1 MRMKNFTILFFT
13 VFFAFGQQQKKSFS
27 IESVFNESTMV
38 FSGQVIDKQS
48 YWDVDHK
55 MIYTVH
61 KIKVSKSFKGNN
73 RKYQYLITEGGSIGL
88 QGVIIKPSVKIS
100 LHSAGYLMLKD
111 SRNVELDG
119 FEYNDKLMELSDFMI
134 GYYDY
139 DAITNSVSLPNF
151 ESISKDRFE
160 ENLIRF
166 SKKKSKYV
174 DSELERIAFSRTDIS
189 QDIQVIEATPATI
202 VAGNKEVLT
211 ITGIGF
217 GDFITGSSHGYV
229 SFKDADSGGSRWKTC
244 LKSQIVSWSD
254 TEIKVEV
261 PSDSGSGTFRITTAG
276 NESFESTQSV
286 TIPYSINTYVDAIG
300 GGDEME
306 YPIMHTG
313 SMTDNV
319 QNPNA
324 FLLSNIVN
332 GAYLFS
338 LNADFYENESARES
352 FKDLLTDWVCTTGQN
367 FELIDEVT
375 DISDATRDGT
385 NVVTFASTNALG
397 VTYSYYD
404 GCIVNGNELQLAWR
418 EIDIIFNEDI
428 NWGYENVTNS
438 QYDFNSTAKHELG
451 HALGFGHNIDSQS
464 LMHYASGRGPG
475 TVSIDQYLPGSQIIL
490 ARNISTSLCGDL
502 DPHTVSECS
511 SIDPNLDTDGDGIN
525 DIFDD
530 CDNTPAGEVVD
541 SNGCALSELDTD
553 NDGISDDIDQ
563 CPTTPLNSVVDLTGC
578 ADTDDD
584 GVNDYLDLCPNT
596 PVGAIIDSNGCA
608 DSQKD
613 TDGDGVTDN
622 FDICITPEGD
632 DVDVNGC
639 TILIFPP
646 DNFEVSVT
654 SNSCIGTNDGSIFIS
669 VIDENFQY
677 QVAIDGIQYGLNS
690 NYGYSKTVENLG
702 VGTYP
707 VCFTVYGYN
716 NFEQCYTLILS
727 QPDPIS
733 VDESQSYDGETLHL
747 DLDGSSFFSLIHNG
761 LNTEVSNGELIIPLQ
776 KGLNTIRI
784 STAYDCQ
791 GIFEKSYF
799 NSEDI
804 VAYPNPTS
812 GRLSVIIGGH
822 DVEAE
827 VIIRDIRGLSLTNT
841 IVDLKENRQ
850 IDFDLESYPK
860 GVYFVKVISQTVMQ
874 TSKII
879 KYE

>member
-61 KIKVSKSFKGNN
+61 KIKVSKSFKGDSS
-73 RKYQYLITEGGSIGL
+73 KYQYLITEGGAIGL
-88 QGVIIKPSVKIS
+88 QGVIVKPSVKIS

-111 SRNVELDG
+111 SRNIELDG
-119 FEYNDKLMELSDFMI
+119 FEHNDKLMELSEFMV

-139 DAITNSVSLPNF
+139 DEITNSVSLPNF
-151 ESISKDRFE
+151 EFISKDRFE

-174 DSELERIAFSRTDIS
+174 DSELERIAFSREDVS
-189 QDIQVIEATPATI
+189 QDIQVTEATPTTI

-211 ITGIGF
+211 ITGTGF
-217 GDFITGSSHGYV
+217 GDFISGNSNGYV
-229 SFKDADSGGSRWKTC
+229 SFPDADSGGSRWKTC
-244 LKSQIVSWSD
+244 LKSQILSWSD

-261 PSDSGSGTFRITTAG
+261 PSDSGSGTFRITTAE
-276 NESFESTQSV
+276 NENFESTQTI
-286 TIPYSINTYVDAIG
+286 TIPYSINTYVDSIN
-300 GGDEME
+300 GDDEIE
-306 YPIMHTG
+306 YTIYHTG
-313 SMTDNV
+313 SMTENV

-324 FLLSNIVN
+324 SFLNNIVD

-338 LNADFYENESARES
+338 LNTDFYENESARES

-367 FELIDEVT
+367 FELVDEVT
-375 DISDATRDGT
+375 DTSEASRDGI
-385 NVVTFASTNALG
+385 NVVTFAATNALG

-438 QYDFNSTAKHELG
+438 QYDFSSTAKHELG

-511 SIDPNLDTDGDGIN
+511 SIDPNLDTDGDGVN

-530 CDNTPAGEVVD
+530 CDNTPAGEVID

-563 CPTTPLNSVVDLTGC
+563 CPTTPLNSVVDSTGC

-639 TILIFPP
+639 TILIFPT

-677 QVAIDGIQYGLNS
+677 QVTVDGKQYGLNS
-690 NYGYSKTVENLG
+690 NYGYSTIVENLG

-707 VCFTVYGYN
+707 VCFTVSGYN
-716 NFEQCYTLILS
+716 DFEQCYTLILS

-733 VDESQSYDGETLHL
+733 VDESQSYDGETLYL
-747 DLDGSSFFSLIHNG
+747 DLDGSSLFSLIHNG

-799 NSEDI
+799 NSEEI
-804 VAYPNPTS
+804 VVYPNPTS
-812 GRLSVIIGGH
+812 GKLSVIVGGH
-822 DVEAE
+822 DLEAE

>member
-1 MRMKNFTILFFT
+1 MMKRTTLLLLLISSLMS
-13 VFFAFGQQQKKSFS
+13 AQLIDKSIKLEDTFKS
-27 IESVFNESTMV
+27 ASVVVN
-38 FSGQVIDKQS
+38 GQVIEKQS
-48 YWDVDHK
+48 YWDVDRQ

-119 FEYNDKLMELSDFMI
+119 FEHNDKLMVLSDFMI

-151 ESISKDRFE
+151 ESIPKDRFE

-189 QDIQVIEATPATI
+189 QDIQVIEATPSTI

-211 ITGIGF
+211 ITGTGF
-217 GDFITGSSHGYV
+217 GDFLSGSNHGYV

-261 PSDSGSGTFRITTAG
+261 PTDSGSGTFRITTAG
-276 NESFESTQSV
+276 NENYESTQLI
-286 TIPYSINTYVDAIG
+286 TIPYSINTYVDAIN

-306 YPIMHTG
+306 YPIYHTG

-324 FLLSNIVN
+324 PLLGNIVD

-367 FELIDEVT
+367 FALIDEVT
-375 DISDATRDGT
+375 DISEASRDGT

-451 HALGFGHNIDSQS
+451 HALGFGHNIDSES

-475 TVSIDQYLPGSQIIL
+475 TVAIDQYLPGSQIIL

-502 DPHTVSECS
+502 DPHAVSDCS
-511 SIDPNLDTDGDGIN
+511 SIDPNDDTDGDGVN

-553 NDGISDDIDQ
+553 NDGVSDDIDQ
-563 CPTTPLNSVVDLTGC
+563 CPTTPSDTVVDSTGC

-596 PVGAIIDSNGCA
+596 PVGAIIDTNGCA

-622 FDICITPEGD
+622 FDLCVTPQGD

-639 TILIFPP
+639 TILILPP

-654 SNSCIGTNDGSIFIS
+654 SNSCIGTSDGSIYVS
-669 VIDENFQY
+669 VINENFQY
-677 QVAIDGIQYGLNS
+677 QVAIDGKQYGLNS
-690 NYGYSKTVENLG
+690 NYGYTTTVENLG

-707 VCFTVYGYN
+707 VCFTVSGYN
-716 NFEQCYTLILS
+716 DFEQCYTVILS
-727 QPDPIS
+727 QPDPIT
-733 VDESQSYDGETLHL
+733 VNENQSSDGETLYL
-747 DLDGSSFFSLIHNG
+747 DLGGSSLFRLIHNG
-761 LNTEVSNGELIIPLQ
+761 NSTEVSHGELAIPLQ
-776 KGLNTIRI
+776 KGLNTIQI

-791 GIFEKSYF
+791 GVFEKSYF
-799 NSEDI
+799 NSEEI
-804 VAYPNPTS
+804 VVYPNPTN
-812 GRLSVIIGGH
+812 GKFSVIVGGR

-827 VIIRDIRGLSLTNT
+827 VIIRDIRGASITNS
-841 IVDLKENRQ
+841 IVDLQSDRQ
-850 IDFDLESYPK
+850 IDFDLESFPI
-860 GVYFVKVISQTVMQ
+860 GVYFIEVVSQTVKQ

>member
-1 MRMKNFTILFFT
+1 MKNFTILFFT

-27 IESVFNESTMV
+27 IESVFNESTLV

-61 KIKVSKSFKGNN
+61 KIKVSKSFKGDSS
-73 RKYQYLITEGGSIGL
+73 KYQYLITEGGAIGL
-88 QGVIIKPSVKIS
+88 QGVIVKPSVKIS
-100 LHSAGYLMLKD
+100 LHSAGYLMLKH
-111 SRNVELDG
+111 SRNIELEG
-119 FEYNDKLMELSDFMI
+119 FGYNDKLMEFSEFMV

-139 DAITNSVSLPNF
+139 DEITNSVSLPNF

-166 SKKKSKYV
+166 SKKKSKDV
-174 DSELERIAFSRTDIS
+174 DSELERIAFSRVDIS
-189 QDIQVIEATPATI
+189 QDIQVTEATPTSI

-211 ITGIGF
+211 ITGTGF
-217 GDFITGSSHGYV
+217 GDFISGNSNGNV
-229 SFKDADSGGSRWKTC
+229 SFRDADSGGSRWKTC
-244 LKSQIVSWSD
+244 LKSQILSWSD

-261 PSDSGSGTFRITTAG
+261 PSDSGSGTFRITTAE
-276 NESFESTQSV
+276 NENFESTQTI
-286 TIPYSINTYVDAIG
+286 TIPYSINTYVDSIN
-300 GGDEME
+300 GDDEKE
-306 YPIMHTG
+306 YTIYHTG
-313 SMTDNV
+313 SMTENV

-324 FLLSNIVN
+324 SFLNNIVD

-367 FELIDEVT
+367 FEIIEEVT
-375 DISDATRDGT
+375 DTSDASRDGT

-451 HALGFGHNIDSQS
+451 HALGFGHNIDSES
-464 LMHYASGRGPG
+464 LMHYAGGRGPG
-475 TVSIDQYLPGSQIIL
+475 TVAIDQYLPGSQIIL

-502 DPHTVSECS
+502 DPHTVSDCS
-511 SIDPNLDTDGDGIN
+511 SIDPNLDTDGDGVN

-530 CDNTPAGEVVD
+530 CDNSPAGEVVD
-541 SNGCALSELDTD
+541 NNGCALSELDTD
-553 NDGISDDIDQ
+553 NDGVSDDIDQ
-563 CPTTPLNSVVDLTGC
+563 CPTTPLDTVVDSTGC

-622 FDICITPEGD
+622 FDLCVTPQGD
-632 DVDVNGC
+632 QVDVNGC

-654 SNSCIGTNDGSIFIS
+654 SNSCIGTNDGSIYVS

-677 QVAIDGIQYGLNS
+677 QVAIDGKQYGLNS
-690 NYGYSKTVENLG
+690 NYGFTKTVEDLG
-702 VGTYP
+702 LGTYP
-707 VCFTVYGYN
+707 VCFTVSNYN
-716 NFEQCYTLILS
+716 NFEQCYTVILS
-727 QPDPIS
+727 QPDPLS
-733 VDESQSYDGETLHL
+733 VFESQSSDGEILYL
-747 DLDGSSFFSLIHNG
+747 DLDGSSLFRLIHNG
-761 LNTEVSNGELIIPLQ
+761 NTTEVSNGELMIPLQ
-776 KGLNTIRI
+776 KGLNTIQI

-791 GIFEKSYF
+791 GVFEKNYF
-799 NSEDI
+799 NSEEI
-804 VAYPNPTS
+804 VVYPNPTS
-812 GRLSVIIGGH
+812 GKFSVIVGGH

-827 VIIRDIRGLSLTNT
+827 VIVRDIRGSSITNS
-841 IVDLKENRQ
+841 IFDLQVNRQ

-860 GVYFVKVISQTVMQ
+860 GVYFIEVVSPTVMQ

>member
-1 MRMKNFTILFFT
+1 MINKTTIPFLLLT
-13 VFFAFGQQQKKSFS
+13 SLMSAQLIEKSINLEDTFKS
-27 IESVFNESTMV
+27 ASVVVN
-38 FSGQVIDKQS
+38 GQVIEKQS

-61 KIKVSKSFKGNN
+61 KIKVSKSYKGNN
-73 RKYQYLITEGGSIGL
+73 RKYQYLMTEGGSIGL
-88 QGVIIKPSVKIS
+88 QGVIIKPSLKIS

-111 SRNVELDG
+111 SRNVDLDG
-119 FEYNDKLMELSDFMI
+119 FEHNDKLMVLADFMI

-151 ESISKDRFE
+151 QSIPKDRFE

-166 SKKKSKYV
+166 SKKKSKFV
-174 DSELERIAFSRTDIS
+174 DPELERIAFSRTDIS

-211 ITGIGF
+211 ITGTGF
-217 GDFITGSSHGYV
+217 GDFLSDSSHGYV

-276 NESFESTQSV
+276 NENYESTQLI
-286 TIPYSINTYVDAIG
+286 TIPYSINTYVDAIN

-306 YPIMHTG
+306 YPIIHTG
-313 SMTDNV
+313 SMTENV

-324 FLLSNIVN
+324 SLLGNIID

-338 LNADFYENESARES
+338 LNVDFYENEFARES

-367 FELIDEVT
+367 FELIDDVT
-375 DISDATRDGT
+375 DISNASRDGT

-451 HALGFGHNIDSQS
+451 HALGFGHNIDSES

-475 TVSIDQYLPGSQIIL
+475 TVAIDQYLPGSQIIL

-502 DPHTVSECS
+502 DPHTVSDCS
-511 SIDPNLDTDGDGIN
+511 SIDPNADTDGDGVN

-530 CDNTPAGEVVD
+530 CDNTPSGEVVD

-553 NDGISDDIDQ
+553 NDGVSDDIDQ
-563 CPTTPLNSVVDLTGC
+563 CPTTPSDTVVDSTGC

-584 GVNDYLDLCPNT
+584 GVNDYLDVCPNT
-596 PVGAIIDSNGCA
+596 PVGAIIDTNGCA

-622 FDICITPEGD
+622 FDLCVTPQGD

-639 TILIFPP
+639 TILILPP

-654 SNSCIGTNDGSIFIS
+654 SNSCLGTNDGSIYVS
-669 VIDENFQY
+669 ATDVNFQY
-677 QVAIDGIQYGLNS
+677 QVSINGKEYGLNS
-690 NYGYSKTVENLG
+690 NYGYTTTVENLG

-716 NFEQCYTLILS
+716 NFEQCYTVILS
-727 QPDPIS
+727 QPDPLS
-733 VDESQSYDGETLHL
+733 VGESQSSDGEILYL
-747 DLDGSSFFSLIHNG
+747 DLAGSSLFYLIHNG
-761 LNTEVSNGELIIPLQ
+761 NSTEVSNGELMIPLQ
-776 KGLNTIRI
+776 KGLNTIQV

-791 GIFEKSYF
+791 GLFEKSYF
-799 NSEDI
+799 NSEEI
-804 VAYPNPTS
+804 VVYPNPTN
-812 GRLSVIIGGH
+812 GKFSVIVGGR

-827 VIIRDIRGLSLTNT
+827 VIVRDIRGSSITNS
-841 IVDLKENRQ
+841 IVDLQVNRQ

-860 GVYFVKVISQTVMQ
+860 GVYFVEIVSPTVVQ